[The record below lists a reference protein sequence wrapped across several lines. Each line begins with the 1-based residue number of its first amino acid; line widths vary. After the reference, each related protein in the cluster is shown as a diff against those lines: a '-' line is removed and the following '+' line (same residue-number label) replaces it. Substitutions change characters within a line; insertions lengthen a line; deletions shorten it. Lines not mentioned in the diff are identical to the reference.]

1 MRVITILF
9 ISLFLFSCSGNDAQK
24 EASERE
30 VKKEQALFELLEKEW
45 RFTFPTASTKVNL
58 TLNDWNEWQQFKNE
72 LSQKPKTSLS
82 AYKLKIANVSK
93 KSDSLQFYVPEVYKV
108 PALTSR
114 LLTLDTQLKNLD
126 MYLQLKEV
134 PIKKISPFLK
144 QINIEIKGLY
154 SQFEELEVLKNIP
167 LEAREKQMLEAIDT
181 TRNADSNSM
190 MERMKNDELKNK
202 KEFDSI
208 KDSRIFNRK
217 RTLNR

>member
-1 MRVITILF
+1 MTILF
-9 ISLFLFSCSGNDAQK
+9 ISLFLFSCNGTDAQK

-134 PIKKISPFLK
+134 PIKKIIPFLK
-144 QINIEIKGLY
+144 QINTEIKGLY

>member
-9 ISLFLFSCSGNDAQK
+9 ISLFLFSCNGTDAQK

-45 RFTFPTASTKVNL
+45 RFTFPTASPKVNL
-58 TLNDWNEWQQFKNE
+58 TLNEWNEWQQFKNE

-108 PALTSR
+108 PTLTSR

-144 QINIEIKGLY
+144 QINTEIKGLY

>member
-9 ISLFLFSCSGNDAQK
+9 ISLFLFSCNGTDAQK

-45 RFTFPTASTKVNL
+45 RFTFPTASPKVNL
-58 TLNDWNEWQQFKNE
+58 TLNEWNEWQQFKNE

-144 QINIEIKGLY
+144 QINTEIKGLY

>member
-1 MRVITILF
+1 MAVILLEHF
-9 ISLFLFSCSGNDAQK
+9 
-24 EASERE
+24 
-30 VKKEQALFELLEKEW
+30 FELLEKEW

-144 QINIEIKGLY
+144 QINIEIKGDDY
-154 SQFEELEVLKNIP
+154 NELIATAENMRNFINTKNIGGV
-167 LEAREKQMLEAIDT
+167 
-181 TRNADSNSM
+181 
-190 MERMKNDELKNK
+190 DELKIDVNK
-202 KEFDSI
+202 DKPSIQVIVDRKKAGELGVNSSQVGQQLRNSIFGAKAGIFKENGEDYDI
-208 KDSRIFNRK
+208 YVRFNKEKKIR
-217 RTLNR
+217 

>member
-9 ISLFLFSCSGNDAQK
+9 ISLFLFSCNGTDAQK

-144 QINIEIKGLY
+144 QINTEIKGLY

>member
-9 ISLFLFSCSGNDAQK
+9 ISLFLFSCSGTDAQK

>member
-1 MRVITILF
+1 MTILF
-9 ISLFLFSCSGNDAQK
+9 ISLFLFSCNGTDAQK

-45 RFTFPTASTKVNL
+45 RFTFPTASPKVNL
-58 TLNDWNEWQQFKNE
+58 TLNEWNEWQQFKNE

-134 PIKKISPFLK
+134 PIKKIIPFLK
-144 QINIEIKGLY
+144 QINTEIKGLY

>member
-9 ISLFLFSCSGNDAQK
+9 ISLFLFSCNGTDAQK

-45 RFTFPTASTKVNL
+45 RFTFPTASPKVNL
-58 TLNDWNEWQQFKNE
+58 ILNEWNEWQQFKNE

-144 QINIEIKGLY
+144 QINTEIKGLY
-154 SQFEELEVLKNIP
+154 SQFKELEVLKNIP